1 MNATAEL
8 SVGIVIATL
17 GRAANVATLLD
28 RLAMQSRLPACVVL
42 SMESTQDA
50 PPARAYP
57 FRLIELFGPR
67 GSCQQRNRALD
78 SLPPGIDLVL
88 FLDDD
93 YVPSRRLVAGLV
105 RFFAT
110 FPAIAGASGRLLADG
125 VIGPGITPQA
135 AIALVEAEDAREEPP
150 SLSVSPPHP
159 GLYGCNMAYRTAAI
173 GSCRF
178 DENLPLYG
186 WQEDIDFGSHIAG
199 PLVYTDAFYGVHCG
213 EKAGRENNGRR
224 LGYSQI
230 ANPWYLRRKGTMPAG
245 FARRLILRSLAA
257 NGARLLRPEPW
268 IDRRG
273 RLIGNGLALRDILL
287 GRLDPRRILEL

>member
-1 MNATAEL
+1 MNPTSEL

-17 GRAANVATLLD
+17 GRAKNVAALLD
-28 RLAMQSRLPACVVL
+28 RLALQSRLPACVVL
-42 SMESTQDA
+42 SMESAEDA

-57 FRLIELFGPR
+57 FPLIQLFGPR

-78 SLPPGIDLVL
+78 RLPPDIDLVL

-93 YVPSRRLVAGLV
+93 YVPSRRLIAGLV
-105 RFFAT
+105 HFFVA
-110 FPAIAGASGRLLADG
+110 FPAVAGASGRLLADG
-125 VIGPGITPQA
+125 IIGPGISPKA
-135 AIALVEAEDAREEPP
+135 AVALVEAEDARNEQP
-150 SLSVSPPHP
+150 SLSVSAPHP
-159 GLYGCNMAYRTAAI
+159 GLYGCNMAYRRTAI
-173 GSCRF
+173 GDVRF

-186 WQEDIDFGSHIAG
+186 WQEDIDFGGHING

-213 EKAGRENNGRR
+213 EKSGRERNGRR

-257 NGARLLRPEPW
+257 NGVRLLRPEPW
-268 IDRRG
+268 IDRKG
-273 RLIGNGLALRDILL
+273 RMIGNWLAVRDILL
-287 GRLDPRRILEL
+287 RRVHPRRILEL